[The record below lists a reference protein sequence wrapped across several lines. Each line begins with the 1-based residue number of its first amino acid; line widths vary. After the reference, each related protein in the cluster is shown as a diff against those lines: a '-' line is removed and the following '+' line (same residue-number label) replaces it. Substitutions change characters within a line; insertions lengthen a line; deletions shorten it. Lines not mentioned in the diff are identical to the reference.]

1 MSVDYGIRRTRAI
14 EPGEPRFV
22 LQRDGARERCI
33 TCRGFLAPDESRV
46 PMPAL
51 GAIPR
56 GHAHPACKE
65 LVRDR
70 YLAALGAQKLRR
82 TA

>member
-1 MSVDYGIRRTRAI
+1 MSAYSDTRRTRAV
-14 EPGEPRFV
+14 EPDEIRCT
-22 LQRDGARERCI
+22 RDGARERCI
-33 TCRGFLAPDESRV
+33 TCLDFFVADEPRV

-56 GHAHPACKE
+56 GDAHPACKE
-65 LVRDR
+65 IVRDR
-70 YLAALGAQKLRR
+70 YLAALGAQKLER

>member
-1 MSVDYGIRRTRAI
+1 MPYDIRRTRRV
-14 EPGEPRFV
+14 EPDEIRFV
-22 LQRDGARERCI
+22 DVRDGERERCI
-33 TCRGFLAPDESRV
+33 TCLGFFVADEPRV

-56 GHAHPACKE
+56 GNAHPACKE

-70 YLAALGAQKLRR
+70 YLAALGAQKLGR

>member
-1 MSVDYGIRRTRAI
+1 MNAYSDIRRTRRV
-14 EPGEPRFV
+14 EPDEIRFV
-22 LQRDGARERCI
+22 DVRDGERERCVV
-33 TCRGFLAPDESRV
+33 CLGFFALDEPRV

-65 LVRDR
+65 IVRDA

>member
-1 MSVDYGIRRTRAI
+1 MPYDIRRTRRV
-14 EPGEPRFV
+14 EPDEVRFV
-22 LQRDGARERCI
+22 AVRDGARERCI
-33 TCRGFLAPDESRV
+33 TCRGFLAPDEPRV
-46 PMPAL
+46 PMPAI

-65 LVRDR
+65 LVRDQ

>member
-1 MSVDYGIRRTRAI
+1 MSAYSDIRRTRAV
-14 EPGEPRFV
+14 EPDEIRFV
-22 LQRDGARERCI
+22 STGERERCI
-33 TCRGFLAPDESRV
+33 TCRGFLAPDEPRV

-56 GHAHPACKE
+56 GNAHPACKE
-65 LVRDR
+65 IVRDR
-70 YLAALGAQKLRR
+70 YLAALGAQKLGR

>member
-1 MSVDYGIRRTRAI
+1 VSYSDIRRSRRV
-14 EPGEPRFV
+14 EPDETRFV
-22 LQRDGARERCI
+22 DVRDGARERCI
-33 TCRGFLAPDESRV
+33 TCLGFLAPDEPRV
-46 PMPAL
+46 LMPAL
-51 GAIPR
+51 GAIPP

-65 LVRDR
+65 IVRDR